1 MSEKPG
7 VDEKAEQQML
17 RKIEVGGVNGGS
29 VRFFVAVAVVA
40 ENIDRASC

>member
-1 MSEKPG
+1 
-7 VDEKAEQQML
+7 ML

-40 ENIDRASC
+40 QENIDRASC